1 LTALFNN
8 IRYLILMCCTF
19 CCLFISP
26 AGFARENND
35 RVDEIFQLLDAGLES
50 SEKVE
55 QYMIELPQLIDP
67 EDIERQQKLLAHQC
81 WNQKADTPEQLK
93 LATDFA
99 IRHEALY
106 AKSAPSAL
114 HTDLVLCKAYHLE
127 ISGRID
133 EAMVEFNNAVNE
145 AYRIENPKLIAD
157 ALSLRG
163 EMLSFHNDF
172 TQALE
177 DLITAQSLYEKL
189 NYTYWA
195 NSNLNNLATSY
206 RRMGDPKTAIQY
218 FLELEKIHLANNEH
232 EEAIGISL
240 QIAYALEEQNKHEQA
255 LERYRENYQYW
266 HNKGNDLL
274 AGISG
279 VHLAGNLLKLNQ
291 TQEALD
297 ILAQIQA
304 AITPNDPNA
313 YAYSQLYLAQGKLA
327 KGAAE
332 EALSNIKLGEDAF
345 VQAQDSRGLAELY
358 KLKASVLAKLLRWEQ
373 AYQTRSEYLVLHLEQ
388 DKKTMSERTTELR
401 ARFDVSKIEQENRL
415 LIEKQEQK
423 EVILQALQR
432 NEALQSIIIALVAV
446 ILGIVSI
453 FAFIQVKRKMNF
465 KRLALTDELT
475 QLANRRSCHS
485 QANLLFKHAI
495 KNHTPFSVISFD
507 IDHFKQVNDTWGH
520 GVGDLVLVTLANI
533 CTQLMRQSDI
543 IARVGGEEFLIILPT
558 ANSDQALEIANRIV
572 SSIANANWQ
581 HLTPDRAQTVSAG
594 VVSLSDETTLNQ
606 LLIKVDKGLYLAKS
620 SGRNCVRQV

>member
-1 LTALFNN
+1 
-8 IRYLILMCCTF
+8 LILKF
-19 CCLFISP
+19 YFLVLAAFLSSLLISSESH
-26 AGFARENND
+26 ASDNSD
-35 RVDEIFQLLDAGLES
+35 RVDELFKRLDSGSEPL
-50 SEKVE
+50 EKVE
-55 QYMIELPQLIDP
+55 LYLIELPLLIDP

-81 WNQKADTPEQLK
+81 WNQKTDTLEQLK
-93 LATDFA
+93 LATEFT
-99 IRHEALY
+99 IIQEELY

-114 HTDLVLCKAYHLE
+114 HTELVLCKAYYLE
-127 ISGRID
+127 ISGRVD

-163 EMLSFHNDF
+163 QMLSFHNDF
-172 TQALE
+172 TPALE
-177 DLITAQSLYEKL
+177 DIITAQSLYERL
-189 NYTYWA
+189 HLTYWA
-195 NSNLNNLATSY
+195 NSNLNQLATTY
-206 RRMGDPKTAIQY
+206 RRLGDPKTAIQY
-218 FLELEKIHLANNEH
+218 FLELEKIHLANNADDD
-232 EEAIGISL
+232 AIGISL
-240 QIAYALEEQNKHEQA
+240 QIAYALEEQDKHEQA
-255 LERYRENYQYW
+255 LERYRDIYQHW
-266 HNKGNDLL
+266 QNKGEALL

-279 VHLAGNLLKLNQ
+279 VHMAGNLLKLNQ
-291 TQEALD
+291 TQEAMNL
-297 ILAQIQA
+297 LAKIQA
-304 AITPNDPNA
+304 VITPNDLNA
-313 YAYSQLYLAQGKLA
+313 YAYSKLYLAQGKLA
-327 KGAAE
+327 QGAAE
-332 EALSNIKLGEDAF
+332 EALINITLGEDAF
-345 VQAQDSRGLAELY
+345 VQAQDPRGLAELY

-453 FAFIQVKRKMNF
+453 FAFIQVKRKMSF

-558 ANSDQALEIANRIV
+558 ANSFQALEIANRIV

-620 SGRNCVRQV
+620 AGRNCVRQV

>member
-1 LTALFNN
+1 
-8 IRYLILMCCTF
+8 MCCTF

-26 AGFARENND
+26 ATYAWYSSD
-35 RVDEIFQLLDAGLES
+35 RVDELFQRLDSGSEPL
-50 SEKVE
+50 EKVD

-163 EMLSFHNDF
+163 QMLSFHNDF
-172 TQALE
+172 TPALE
-177 DLITAQSLYEKL
+177 DIITAQSLYERL
-189 NYTYWA
+189 HLTYWA
-195 NSNLNNLATSY
+195 NSNLNQLATTY
-206 RRMGDPKTAIQY
+206 RRLGDPKTAIQY
-218 FLELEKIHLANNEH
+218 FLELEKIHLTNNADDD
-232 EEAIGISL
+232 AIGISL

-255 LERYRENYQYW
+255 LERYRDIYQHW
-266 HNKGNDLL
+266 QNKGEALL

-279 VHLAGNLLKLNQ
+279 VHMAGNLLKLNQ
-291 TQEALD
+291 TQEAMNL
-297 ILAQIQA
+297 LAKIQA
-304 AITPNDPNA
+304 VITPNDLNA
-313 YAYSQLYLAQGKLA
+313 YAYSKLYLAQAKLA
-327 KGAAE
+327 QGAAE
-332 EALSNIKLGEDAF
+332 EALININLSEDAF
-345 VQAQDSRGLAELY
+345 VQAQDPRGLAELY
-358 KLKASVLAKLLRWEQ
+358 KLKASVLAKLLHWKQ
-373 AYQTRSEYLVLHLEQ
+373 AYQTQSEYLVLHLEQ

-401 ARFDVSKIEQENRL
+401 TRFDVNKIEKENKL
-415 LIEKQEQK
+415 LIEKQQQK
-423 EVILQALQR
+423 ELILQALQE
-432 NEALQSIIIALVAV
+432 NKSLQNIIITLVAI
-446 ILGIVSI
+446 ILAIVSI
-453 FAFIQVKRKMNF
+453 FSFVQVKRKVRF

-485 QANLLFKHAI
+485 QANLIFKRSI
-495 KNHTPFSVISFD
+495 KNHTPLSIISFD

-520 GVGDLVLVTLANI
+520 DIGDKVLVTLANI

-543 IARVGGEEFLIILPT
+543 IARVGGEEFLIILPK
-558 ANSDQALEIANRIV
+558 ANKEQALDVANRIV
-572 SSIANANWQ
+572 TSIANADWQ
-581 HLTPDRAQTVSAG
+581 YLTPGKEVTISAG
-594 VVSLSDETTLNQ
+594 VASLSDETTLSQ

-620 SGRNCVRQV
+620 AGRNCVRQV